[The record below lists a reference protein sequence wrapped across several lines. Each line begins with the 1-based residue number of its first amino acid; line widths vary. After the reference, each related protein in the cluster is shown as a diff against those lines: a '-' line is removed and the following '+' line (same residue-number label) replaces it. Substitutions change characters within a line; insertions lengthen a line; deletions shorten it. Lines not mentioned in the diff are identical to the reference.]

1 MSRRIGWLPAGY
13 LGLLCLCPLLL
24 TPQSS
29 QAADTDVK
37 AAIPLLWRAST
48 MSPNPMKG
56 QSDEPLYDI
65 CGAPDEALQSVA
77 TRNAARQLR
86 GESSFGADELAFN
99 LRAAGAPYVWPRA
112 WTLKGKELDAQKVA
126 SSLAA
131 FVDKTKP
138 LGERRCGVARMQ
150 DGSGVEL
157 VSLVLVDAL
166 ADVQR
171 TPTLARVG
179 EWITLKGTLV
189 SEASDLTIVLLGPR
203 GKPRTVLANL
213 TQKEL
218 RTTFMVDQPGEWLV
232 QVVAT
237 VATGPR
243 PVLEL
248 PIHAGTAP
256 PLRFAETPAP
266 GESAAPPNADD
277 EVALAAMV
285 NAARKAEGLAP
296 LARDSSLDKLAREHS
311 VVMREARL
319 IGHDVG
325 HGSPEQRLHEGG
337 ISFRTPGENIAGAKN
352 IVRAHR
358 ALWMSPS
365 HRGNLLEERFG
376 RIGIGVVKSED
387 GRVWV
392 TQLFTD

>member
-1 MSRRIGWLPAGY
+1 VEKPE
-13 LGLLCLCPLLL
+13 
-24 TPQSS
+24 
-29 QAADTDVK
+29 
-37 AAIPLLWRAST
+37 
-48 MSPNPMKG
+48 
-56 QSDEPLYDI
+56 EPLYAI
-65 CGAPDEALQSVA
+65 CGEPDEALQSVA

-112 WTLKGKELDAQKVA
+112 WTLKGRELDAQKVA
-126 SSLAA
+126 ASLAS

-138 LGERRCGVARMQ
+138 LGERRCGVARMR
-150 DGSGVEL
+150 DSSGIEL

-166 ADVQR
+166 ADLQR

-266 GESAAPPNADD
+266 GEGAAAPDVDD
-277 EVALAAMV
+277 EAALTAMV
-285 NAARKAEGLAP
+285 NAARKAEGLSP

-311 VVMREARL
+311 VVMRNARL

-376 RIGIGVVKSED
+376 RVGIGVVKSDD